1 MRERTT
7 DIKDIYNE
15 QITPNY
21 DVRQG
26 SSEPQ
31 RRFRRSLAHVI
42 LWRYLPNTFL
52 PCLII
57 SQVWRN
63 SLNVDAHLDTT
74 LDNFFWEPFYSLLS
88 RR

>member
-31 RRFRRSLAHVI
+31 RTS
-42 LWRYLPNTFL
+42 
-52 PCLII
+52 
-57 SQVWRN
+57 
-63 SLNVDAHLDTT
+63 
-74 LDNFFWEPFYSLLS
+74 
-88 RR
+88 

>member
-42 LWRYLPNTFL
+42 LWRYLPNASRNVVEVFL
-52 PCLII
+52 P
-57 SQVWRN
+57 
-63 SLNVDAHLDTT
+63 H
-74 LDNFFWEPFYSLLS
+74 
-88 RR
+88 

>member
-21 DVRQG
+21 DVHQG

-42 LWRYLPNTFL
+42 IWGYLL
-52 PCLII
+52 
-57 SQVWRN
+57 
-63 SLNVDAHLDTT
+63 TT
-74 LDNFFWEPFYSLLS
+74 LPTFITLKFYGVFWSQIDTQLFSQSSEKHKKFYTNM
-88 RR
+88 

>member
-26 SSEPQ
+26 SSEPALG
-31 RRFRRSLAHVI
+31 FRRSLAHVI
-42 LWRYLPNTFL
+42 IWGYLFIVNICSSFSHT
-52 PCLII
+52 
-57 SQVWRN
+57 
-63 SLNVDAHLDTT
+63 
-74 LDNFFWEPFYSLLS
+74 
-88 RR
+88 